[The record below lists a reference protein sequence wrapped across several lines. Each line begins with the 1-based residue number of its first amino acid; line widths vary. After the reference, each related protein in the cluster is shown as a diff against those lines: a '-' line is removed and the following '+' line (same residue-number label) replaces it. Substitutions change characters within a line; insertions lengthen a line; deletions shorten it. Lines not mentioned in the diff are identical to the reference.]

1 MDVQDIVYVAQRY
14 GQTGQ
19 SDADVNEDGVVN
31 VDDIVLVAAVVD
43 STPAAPAAR
52 SQLPKALTAAAVEG
66 WLTEAKLTGKKTPRY
81 QRGILVLEQLL
92 TALTPKETVPLGKLP
107 QSL

>member
-31 VDDIVLVAAVVD
+31 IDDIVLVAAVVD
-43 STPAAPAAR
+43 STPAAPSAR
-52 SQLPKALTAAAVEG
+52 SQLPKDLTAATVEG
-66 WLTEAKLTGKKTPRY
+66 WVTEARLTGKKRPVTSVEY
-81 QRGILVLEQLL
+81 WC
-92 TALTPKETVPLGKLP
+92 
-107 QSL
+107 